1 MARDANTEN
10 GYPDSVV
17 TRVVE
22 LLLARLHAQ
31 QGPWLVGLSGLQGS
45 GKSTFSAQLSAALTR
60 SGIATL
66 AMSIDDFYYGR
77 RERQRLARDVHPLLA
92 TRGVPGTHD
101 LVLLERTLADL
112 GRASA
117 SRPACVPRFDKG
129 RDTRMARSR
138 WHRSVQPPR
147 LILFEG
153 WCVGVPAQTPAQLR
167 RPINALERDE
177 DGDGRWRGYVNT
189 QLAAGYARLWQ
200 RFDALVL
207 LQAPSFDVVQRW
219 RDEQEMA
226 LRRARAPHAMS
237 AAALRRFIMH
247 YERLS
252 RQALRELPART
263 DIRLVL
269 DAARRVHRIAL
280 AATGTR

>member
-1 MARDANTEN
+1 MARDANTAN
-10 GYPDSVV
+10 AYPDSVV
-17 TRVVE
+17 MRVADQ
-22 LLLARLHAQ
+22 LLARLHRRQ
-31 QGPWLVGLSGLQGS
+31 KPWLVGLSGLQGS
-45 GKSTFSAQLSAALTR
+45 GKSTFSAQLSTTLTR

-66 AMSIDDFYYGR
+66 AMSIDDFYFGR
-77 RERQRLARDVHPLLA
+77 RERQRLAREMHPLLA

-101 LVLLERTLADL
+101 LVLLDRTLDDL
-112 GRASA
+112 GRAS
-117 SRPACVPRFDKG
+117 SSQPARVPRFDKG
-129 RDTRMARSR
+129 RDTRMVRAR
-138 WHRSVQPPR
+138 WHRIVQPPR
-147 LILFEG
+147 LILLEG
-153 WCVGVPAQTPAQLR
+153 WCVGAPAQTLAQLR

-189 QLAAGYARLWQ
+189 ELAAGYARLWR

-207 LQAPSFDVVQRW
+207 LQAPSFDIVQRW

-252 RQALRELPART
+252 RQALRELPARA

-269 DAARRVHRIAL
+269 DAARRVRRIAL